1 MMLRYDILKLNSQI
15 EEAKLEL
22 EYLTS
27 PENIK
32 VLFKTYL
39 DEDFKYYDVSDIK
52 KLNFSDY
59 NMRRK
64 KNYILP
70 GPKTFYFEDYNYI
83 EDISKSSN
91 DKINISF
98 NTKSFIQRK
107 F

>member
-1 MMLRYDILKLNSQI
+1 MLRYDILKLNSQI

-52 KLNFSDY
+52 KLNFSD
-59 NMRRK
+59 
-64 KNYILP
+64 
-70 GPKTFYFEDYNYI
+70 
-83 EDISKSSN
+83 
-91 DKINISF
+91 
-98 NTKSFIQRK
+98 
-107 F
+107 

>member
-1 MMLRYDILKLNSQI
+1 MNIKNIILFLVFIFCLIFTSLIKNNTRSIEKNLLMLRYDILKLNSQI

-52 KLNFSDY
+52 KLNFSD
-59 NMRRK
+59 
-64 KNYILP
+64 
-70 GPKTFYFEDYNYI
+70 
-83 EDISKSSN
+83 
-91 DKINISF
+91 
-98 NTKSFIQRK
+98 
-107 F
+107 

>member
-1 MMLRYDILKLNSQI
+1 MNIKNIMLFLVFIFCLIFTSLIKNNTRSVEKNLLMLRYDILKLNSQI

-52 KLNFSDY
+52 KLNFSD
-59 NMRRK
+59 
-64 KNYILP
+64 
-70 GPKTFYFEDYNYI
+70 
-83 EDISKSSN
+83 
-91 DKINISF
+91 
-98 NTKSFIQRK
+98 
-107 F
+107 